1 MTPKKAIIIIFILFL
16 ILASIFYILYINKKQ
31 TNNSSEGLNVNS
43 TGQIG
48 EIERGKPAELKET
61 TEEKVNKIIED
72 AKNDL
77 NANPDIVKQKIIST
91 INAEIISQEENKTP
105 EQKAADLKA
114 QEEKQKII
122 DQINEQIKN

>member
-16 ILASIFYILYINKKQ
+16 ILAAIFYILYINKKQ